1 MNIAAYCRVSTDKAD
16 QLNSLEAQK
25 EFFSEYTKR
34 TGDTLVRLYADE
46 GISGTKIKNR
56 KEFLRMMADAEHG
69 LFDMVVVKDISRFAR
84 NTVDLLQ
91 NVRKLKSL
99 GIETQFLTANMT
111 SMGNSEFVLTIF
123 GALAQEESA
132 NTSKR
137 VKFGKKMNAEK
148 GRVPN
153 IVYGYDKTIGDYF
166 NLAINEEEAAVVRQ
180 IYEWYIKDGYGAAKI
195 SIFLNERG
203 LRTKRNC
210 QWSQNGVCRILTNEL
225 YTGKIING
233 KQEVTDFLTGQRADK
248 DETEWMVVERPDLR
262 IIEPEVF
269 GQAQQIMQSRG
280 KAFKVDKE
288 RQSNKYLFSTLIKCK
303 ECGWSFRRTV
313 RTYKNTYVRWVCSGH
328 NGRGADNCPNAVTV
342 DEEELI
348 EVLQEY
354 FAELLKAKKNVIRYV
369 VGEFQRVYK
378 AKDENL
384 NYEKELNA
392 QLAKLQKTRQKY
404 MDMYADDLISREEL
418 NDKIGG
424 MRKEIERLEN
434 ELKMV
439 AYHLTKG
446 EQLESV
452 LGRTFKEIEDIT
464 DVHQMTNAQLKR
476 IIQKIE
482 VDKDGNVDIYLRL
495 LGDLG
500 LDETVLIHHDET
512 ESDLRS
518 ADVLFHGAGHG
529 DVQHRPAERR
539 SYKRRDPE
547 RPAGAAA
554 DVCAVLPDQHSCRR
568 TPGRPPGG
576 TAGSAPGVALCRR
589 SGPVRHDGVRHVS
602 GHEPMG
608 YGDLP
613 AAGDRVGALLAP
625 DGGLQFSYGVFLAD
639 LFLRSAGA
647 AAVPAAGALRGACT
661 RLCGRGGGM
670 RDMCKRSR
678 TLVRPGPLA
687 IIPPGAFLNR

>member
-1 MNIAAYCRVSTDKAD
+1 MNIAAYCRVSTDKTD

-34 TGDTLVRLYADE
+34 TGDKLVRLYADE

-56 KEFLRMMADAEHG
+56 KEFLRMMADAERG

-91 NVRKLKSL
+91 NIRKLKAL

-153 IVYGYDKTIGDYF
+153 IVYGYDKIPGDYF
-166 NLAINEEEAAVVRQ
+166 NLSINEEEAAAVRQ
-180 IYEWYIKDGYGAAKI
+180 IYKWYIQDGYGTARI
-195 SIFLNERG
+195 SGFLNERG
-203 LRTKRNC
+203 LKTKRNC
-210 QWSQNGVCRILTNEL
+210 QWSQNAVCRILTNEL

-233 KQEVTDFLTGQRADK
+233 KQEVTDFLTGQRKEK
-248 DETEWMVVERPDLR
+248 DETDWMVVERPELR
-262 IIEPEVF
+262 IIEPETF
-269 GQAQQIMQSRG
+269 EQAQQTMQARG
-280 KAFKVDKE
+280 KAFRVDKE

-328 NGRGADNCPNAVTV
+328 NGKGADSCPNAVAL

-348 EVLQEY
+348 QTLQKY
-354 FAELLKAKKNVIRYV
+354 FSDLLESKKNVIRHITN
-369 VGEFQRVYK
+369 EFQRVYK

-392 QLAKLQKTRQKY
+392 RLSKLQKTRQRY

-418 NDKIGG
+418 NEKIGG
-424 MRKEIERLEN
+424 MRKEIEGLES

-439 AYHLTKG
+439 SYHLTKG
-446 EQLESV
+446 EQLEGI
-452 LGRTFKEIEDIT
+452 LNRTFREIEDIS
-464 DVHQMTNAQLKR
+464 DVGEMSNAQLKK

-495 LGDLG
+495 FGDLG
-500 LDETVLIHHDET
+500 LDETILINDDHT
-512 ESDLRS
+512 
-518 ADVLFHGAGHG
+518 
-529 DVQHRPAERR
+529 
-539 SYKRRDPE
+539 
-547 RPAGAAA
+547 
-554 DVCAVLPDQHSCRR
+554 
-568 TPGRPPGG
+568 
-576 TAGSAPGVALCRR
+576 
-589 SGPVRHDGVRHVS
+589 
-602 GHEPMG
+602 
-608 YGDLP
+608 
-613 AAGDRVGALLAP
+613 
-625 DGGLQFSYGVFLAD
+625 
-639 LFLRSAGA
+639 
-647 AAVPAAGALRGACT
+647 
-661 RLCGRGGGM
+661 
-670 RDMCKRSR
+670 
-678 TLVRPGPLA
+678 
-687 IIPPGAFLNR
+687 

>member
-25 EFFSEYTKR
+25 EFFS
-34 TGDTLVRLYADE
+34 DE

-166 NLAINEEEAAVVRQ
+166 NLAINKEEAAVVRQ

-262 IIEPEVF
+262 IIEPGIFE
-269 GQAQQIMQSRG
+269 QAQQIMQSRG
-280 KAFKVDKE
+280 KAFKVD
-288 RQSNKYLFSTLIKCK
+288 LFSTLIKCK

-495 LGDLG
+495 IGDLG
-500 LDETVLIHHDET
+500 LDETVLIRHDET
-512 ESDLRS
+512 
-518 ADVLFHGAGHG
+518 
-529 DVQHRPAERR
+529 
-539 SYKRRDPE
+539 
-547 RPAGAAA
+547 
-554 DVCAVLPDQHSCRR
+554 
-568 TPGRPPGG
+568 
-576 TAGSAPGVALCRR
+576 
-589 SGPVRHDGVRHVS
+589 
-602 GHEPMG
+602 
-608 YGDLP
+608 
-613 AAGDRVGALLAP
+613 
-625 DGGLQFSYGVFLAD
+625 
-639 LFLRSAGA
+639 
-647 AAVPAAGALRGACT
+647 
-661 RLCGRGGGM
+661 
-670 RDMCKRSR
+670 
-678 TLVRPGPLA
+678 
-687 IIPPGAFLNR
+687 